1 MDQKRGLNT
10 QFKFGEKNDKSVKK
24 VLATNKE
31 LIGVK
36 VDPELKTADIDITN
50 NSWPEKKSDS
60 DFEKFKAKIKG

>member
-1 MDQKRGLNT
+1 
-10 QFKFGEKNDKSVKK
+10 
-24 VLATNKE
+24 